1 MTSINYSSG
10 SEWSMSYGNC
20 KNSQMPDMRSS
31 GFCYRNDNGRVDYG
45 TWGDPRCFDDFGPV
59 VNSNVTNN
67 NFIFANNM
75 PPMELPMQ
83 YPVQHRQNHQMQGA
97 PEVNFFN
104 VNMPPV
110 QQQQQPMQF
119 SPVPGININVVYGQP
134 NGEDAKPHSLEGFVK
149 RMLDDAKCPCKL
161 ADRVKKAG
169 TAEKAKD
176 IIINLSRDPKRFAKE
191 TTGLNIEDVKELI
204 RSIIAEEKQK
214 GEETEEGG
222 KIADKAA
229 DLAKNVEKV
238 AGKVADKPAENKGG
252 FFAKILGKD
261 APAVKTVEDPELR
274 KRVAANE
281 ERIAKLEKAVAEE
294 QEKNKKLAANDKR
307 QDGIIAVQSA
317 KIKEQT
323 GKITDLGDKVATQ
336 EKLGADRQVKLDEM
350 KKKADLM
357 EADLKKAD
365 SSSISALDAAN
376 KAAKSIEGLTVSLAG
391 LDTKLTGIKDDT
403 GKNTTS
409 LAGHAAS
416 LTASQSDIAKLT
428 EAVKAVDKKVGI
440 IAGMVAEQTGKTL
453 PADVT
458 KPADVTTQA
467 EEAKAK
473 TKADADAKAKADAA
487 RAKLADPAEIKKL
500 GIEVVD
506 TMLGLQ
512 PMQLTD
518 AAEKAKL
525 KDLFERVK
533 IVTESSNALMDSATL
548 QQSAQERLRANPA
561 NMAYLAAKAGLYKQI
576 LVDPELG
583 PLCETV
589 IKSMLGDD
597 LGTKMIE
604 AAKKM

>member
-20 KNSQMPDMRSS
+20 RNNQMPDVRSN

-83 YPVQHRQNHQMQGA
+83 YLVQHRQNRQMDGA

-104 VNMPPV
+104 VNVP
-110 QQQQQPMQF
+110 QQQQQPVQF
-119 SPVPGININVVYGQP
+119 SPVPGVNINVVYGQP
-134 NGEDAKPHSLEGFVK
+134 NGENETKPHSLEGFIS
-149 RMLDDAKCPCKL
+149 RMLGDAKCPCKL
-161 ADRVKKAG
+161 ADKVKKAG
-169 TAEKAKD
+169 TPEKAKD
-176 IIINLSRDPKRFAKE
+176 IVINLSRDPKRFAKE
-191 TTGLNIEDVKELI
+191 TAGLNIEDVKELI
-204 RSIIAEEKQK
+204 RSIIAEEKQE

-222 KIADKAA
+222 KIPDKAA
-229 DLAKNVEKV
+229 DFAKDIKK
-238 AGKVADKPAENKGG
+238 ATGKVADKASEDKGG

-307 QDGIIAVQSA
+307 QDGIIAVQGA

-323 GKITDLGDKVATQ
+323 GKITSLSDEIAKQ

-365 SSSISALDAAN
+365 SSSISALDAAS
-376 KAAKSIEGLTVSLAG
+376 KAVKSIEGLAASLAG
-391 LDTKLTGIKDDT
+391 LDTKLAEVKTDT
-403 GKNTTS
+403 GKNTAS
-409 LAGHAAS
+409 IAGHATS

-428 EAVKAVDKKVGI
+428 EAVKAVEKKVD
-440 IAGMVAEQTGKTL
+440 EL
-453 PADVT
+453 T
-458 KPADVTTQA
+458 K
-467 EEAKAK
+467 K
-473 TKADADAKAKADAA
+473 
-487 RAKLADPAEIKKL
+487 
-500 GIEVVD
+500 VD
-506 TMLGLQ
+506 T
-512 PMQLTD
+512 
-518 AAEKAKL
+518 K
-525 KDLFERVK
+525 
-533 IVTESSNALMDSATL
+533 
-548 QQSAQERLRANPA
+548 
-561 NMAYLAAKAGLYKQI
+561 
-576 LVDPELG
+576 
-583 PLCETV
+583 TV
-589 IKSMLGDD
+589 
-597 LGTKMIE
+597 
-604 AAKKM
+604 